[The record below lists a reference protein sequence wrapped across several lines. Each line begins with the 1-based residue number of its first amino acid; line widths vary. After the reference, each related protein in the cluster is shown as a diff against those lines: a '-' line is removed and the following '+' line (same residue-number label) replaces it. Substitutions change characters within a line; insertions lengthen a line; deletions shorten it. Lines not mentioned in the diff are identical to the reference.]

1 MGRPTI
7 FAEAMTPLQR
17 QQRRRQLLKKNLS
30 RSGHQKSPL
39 DYYRDADLKRSQ
51 RLRPFLEPSTR
62 FVEPCAGGGHLIR
75 HLEALGHVCT
85 LAIDLDP
92 KHPSVSKGD
101 ALDLTRDQLGD
112 AVMFATNLPFS
123 DWKVFERLLWH
134 LISIAPTWTLQPHAY
149 LCNEQCGPLLNHAV
163 EIVPTARL
171 RLFEGTSMNWKRDTT
186 SSTHDISTHADDPT
200 LRRQGQEHQGI
211 RRRNGT

>member
-39 DYYRDADLKRSQ
+39 DYYPTPPEAVTALA
-51 RLRPFLEPSTR
+51 PFLEPSTR

-186 SSTHDISTHADDPT
+186 WALYDLNHTGGPHFTPRAKAP
-200 LRRQGQEHQGI
+200 RRKAS
-211 RRRNGT
+211 NGS